1 MKRNSQRMVF
11 TDLSC
16 CNMMILNV
24 RRLKTEY
31 IFSNDMKFRTT
42 KYNTVTFKQTLTCKP
57 DEVDKLP
64 FLIKGLKLA
73 KGILIK
79 FPMRE
84 YCPK

>member
-1 MKRNSQRMVF
+1 
-11 TDLSC
+11 
-16 CNMMILNV
+16 MMILNV
-24 RRLKTEY
+24 RRLKTED
-31 IFSNDMKFRTT
+31 IFFNDIKFRTT
-42 KYNTVTFKQTLTCKP
+42 KHSTVTFKQTLTCKP

-64 FLIKGLKLA
+64 FFLKSLKLA

>member
-1 MKRNSQRMVF
+1 MKRNGFHRFKLLQYDDFKRMAAK
-11 TDLSC
+11 DW
-16 CNMMILNV
+16 I
-24 RRLKTEY
+24 Y
-31 IFSNDMKFRTT
+31 FSNDIKFRTT

-79 FPMRE
+79 FPLRE